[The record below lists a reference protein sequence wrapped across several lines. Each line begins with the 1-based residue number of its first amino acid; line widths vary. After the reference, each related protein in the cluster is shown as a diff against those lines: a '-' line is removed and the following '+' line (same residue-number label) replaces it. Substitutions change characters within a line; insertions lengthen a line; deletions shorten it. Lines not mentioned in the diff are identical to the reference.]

1 MGCKSASIR
10 EVHLNGFEAINQA
23 NGWSIA
29 FLGAGIVF
37 CGLVVL
43 STAISQLKKVI
54 AFLESKLINGKA
66 KPHSTKS
73 KPAPKTIQLPA
84 VWPEDI
90 REAAKLYKPLF
101 EKLGSSFQLSDLYK
115 LSGENNYPHPHLTI
129 KHMREAEIIIPTGD
143 GSFSVTQ

>member
-1 MGCKSASIR
+1 M
-10 EVHLNGFEAINQA
+10 NGFEAINQA

-37 CGLVVL
+37 SGLVIL

-54 AFLESKLINGKA
+54 AFLESKLMNGKVI
-66 KPHSTKS
+66 PPPTRPKS
-73 KPAPKTIQLPA
+73 PKKFIRLPA
-84 VWPEDI
+84 VWPNDI
-90 REAAKLYKPLF
+90 REAAKLYRPLF
-101 EKLGSSFQLSDLYK
+101 EQLGSPFQLADLYR